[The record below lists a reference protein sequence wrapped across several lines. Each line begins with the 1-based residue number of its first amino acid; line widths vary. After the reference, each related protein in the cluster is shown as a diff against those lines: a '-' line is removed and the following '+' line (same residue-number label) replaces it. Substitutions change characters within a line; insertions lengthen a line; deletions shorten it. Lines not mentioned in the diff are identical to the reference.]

1 MRSAGQIARIAAACL
16 HLAAAAFRLLA
27 QLTQPSLAAAWRRA
41 RHPTRRGF
49 LLALATPPALVVLYV
64 LVLIP
69 FTPSISDI
77 RKARVDRPAQILSA
91 DGKLLA
97 EFKPSNREW
106 VTLKEISPHMID
118 ALISTEDH
126 RFYQHHGIDWRRTV
140 SAALHTF
147 SGDRQGGSTI
157 TQQLARNLYPDE
169 VGRAPTLTR
178 KIKEAITAEKIEMA
192 YSKDQI
198 LETYLN
204 TVPFLYNAY
213 GVEMAARTYFSKS
226 ADELDILQAATLTG
240 MLKGNS
246 YYNPVINPER
256 ALQRRNTVL
265 AQMVKYSRLSPAAYE
280 KLKQKPLS
288 VDFER
293 QVEPPGP
300 APHFAQQ
307 LRKWLIGWADANDY
321 NIYSDGLIVHTT
333 IDSRL
338 QAMATAAVVLH
349 GNQLQSIANGQ
360 WSARAGCSPSNDL
373 FKTFMRESPE
383 YRSAR
388 AAGESDGDA
397 LKQLGADRGY
407 LRRLCHDKTEIQAGF
422 LAIDPRNGHIEAWVG
437 SRDFTDEPFDH
448 VQQARRQPGSTFK
461 PFVYGAAFAAG
472 AKPSDT
478 FIDQPVAIPLKGGE
492 IWRPDDDVPPSG
504 KPMTLRDALA
514 FSRNRITAQL
524 MEQVGPERVARLAQ
538 AMGVRDSKLD
548 AVPSLALG
556 TSPVTVKEMVSAY
569 ATIANDGAYLE
580 PRMVTSIEDHDGH
593 VLAQFDAGEPEQAL
607 PVAADRTLIDV
618 MRDVV
623 NRGTGA
629 SIRSRFGIRADVAG
643 KTGTTQDNTDGWFI
657 LMHPQLVAGA
667 WVGFDDGR
675 VTLGSNYWG
684 EGAHSA
690 LPIVGDFYQRA
701 LRARLID
708 ARVRFD
714 TEVRP
719 GKFDVFRDKLRA
731 WMAWLSGA
739 KPQTQTPPPP
749 VHHAPPAVSPA
760 TPSEPAAQSA
770 PPQPASPAAPASAS
784 ASASASAGPPASAGL
799 PASAAL
805 SSPSNSASQALA
817 PSPASVPP
825 LIGLPASGT
834 SAAGAA
840 PNTPSARAPQLA
852 PTILPPDSGTPRARG
867 GFPPA
872 GAGSSPTPTPDETTG
887 APSPGGG

>member
-1 MRSAGQIARIAAACL
+1 MTRFAAICFHLALALLDLAAQSIRSAVR
-16 HLAAAAFRLLA
+16 
-27 QLTQPSLAAAWRRA
+27 AAWYHV
-41 RHPTRRGF
+41 RHPTRRGV
-49 LLALATPPALVVLYV
+49 LLTLATPPALVLLYV
-64 LVLIP
+64 IVLIP

-106 VTLKEISPHMID
+106 VTLKEISPHMVD

-126 RFYQHHGIDWRRTV
+126 RFYQHHGIDWKRTV
-140 SAALHTF
+140 SAAIHTF
-147 SGDRQGGSTI
+147 GGSRQGGSTI

-213 GVEMAARTYFSKS
+213 GVEMAARTYFGKS
-226 ADELDILQAATLTG
+226 ADELDILEAATLTG

-256 ALQRRNTVL
+256 ALQRRNIVL
-265 AQMVKYSRLSPAAYE
+265 GQMVKYGRLSPAAYD
-280 KLKQKPLS
+280 KLKTKPLS

-307 LRKWLIGWADANDY
+307 LRKWLIGWADANGY
-321 NIYSDGLIVHTT
+321 NVYSDGLIVHTT

-338 QAMATAAVVLH
+338 QAMATAAVALQT
-349 GNQLQSIANGQ
+349 NQLQSIASGQ
-360 WSARAGCSPSNDL
+360 WSGRAGCSPSNEL

-388 AAGESDGDA
+388 DDGQSDDA
-397 LKQLGADRGY
+397 VLKQLGSDRAFM
-407 LRRLCHDKTEIQAGF
+407 RKLCHDKTQVQAGF
-422 LAIDPRNGHIEAWVG
+422 LAIDPRNGQIKAWVG
-437 SRDFTDEPFDH
+437 SRNFADEPFDH

-472 AKPSDT
+472 AKPTDT
-478 FIDQPVAIPLKGGE
+478 FVDQPVEIPLKGGE
-492 IWRPDDDVPPSG
+492 IWRPTDDVPPSG

-514 FSRNRITAQL
+514 YSRNRITAQL
-524 MEQVGPERVARLAQ
+524 IEQVGAERVARLAR
-538 AMGVRDSKLD
+538 AMGVRDSELQP
-548 AVPSLALG
+548 VPSLALG

-580 PRMVTSIEDHDGH
+580 PRMVTSIDDHDGR
-593 VLAQFDAGEPEQAL
+593 VLAQFEPAAPEQAL
-607 PVAADRTLIDV
+607 PAAADRTLIDV
-618 MRDVV
+618 MREVV

-629 SIRSRFGIRADVAG
+629 AIRSRFGIRADVAG
-643 KTGTTQDNTDGWFI
+643 KTGTTQDDADGWFI
-657 LMHPQLVAGA
+657 LMHAQLVAGA

-675 VTLGSNYWG
+675 IGLGNYWG

-708 ARVRFD
+708 SRVRFD
-714 TEVRP
+714 TEVQP
-719 GKFDVFRDKLRA
+719 STFDVFREKLRA
-731 WMAWLSGA
+731 WIAWFSGS
-739 KPQTQTPPPP
+739 KPQPPARHTPPPMKP
-749 VHHAPPAVSPA
+749 ATTAPAV
-760 TPSEPAAQSA
+760 
-770 PPQPASPAAPASAS
+770 PASETASGASA
-784 ASASASAGPPASAGL
+784 L
-799 PASAAL
+799 PA
-805 SSPSNSASQALA
+805 
-817 PSPASVPP
+817 PASVPLPASEPP
-825 LIGLPASGT
+825 LIGVPASGAPT
-834 SAAGAA
+834 QASAPAATGTANSSAA
-840 PNTPSARAPQLA
+840 TSAPQLA
-852 PTILPPDSGTPRARG
+852 PTILPPSSGGQPNGNARESG

-872 GAGSSPTPTPDETTG
+872 GAGSSPTPTPDTPQTP
-887 APSPGGG
+887 PSGGDAGGNGN